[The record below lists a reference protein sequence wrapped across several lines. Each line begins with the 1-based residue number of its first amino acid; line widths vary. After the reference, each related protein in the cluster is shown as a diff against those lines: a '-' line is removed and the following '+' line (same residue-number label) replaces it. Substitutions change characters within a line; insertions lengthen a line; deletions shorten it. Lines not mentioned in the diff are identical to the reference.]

1 MNNCEIIV
9 DNFAGGGGASTGIEL
24 AIGRSVDIAINHDP
38 NAVAMHTTNH
48 PDTLHYCESVYEV
61 RPKVATAGR
70 RVGLAWFSPDCRH
83 FSKAK
88 GAKPVEKAIRG
99 LAWIVIRWALDV
111 GPRVMMLEN
120 VEEFKTWGPLIE
132 IPPKPDLPHEM
143 IGSFI
148 GPVYPGY
155 SRPDPAH
162 VGETFRAFVDMLT
175 TGIPANHPAL
185 AECCE
190 FLNISL
196 DSEEATRLVNGLGY
210 TVEYRELRA
219 CDYGAPTIRKRF
231 FMVMRRDGQP
241 IVWPEATHGDPKSPA
256 VLAGKL
262 APWRTAAE
270 CIDWSIPA
278 PSIFGRKKPL
288 AENTLR
294 RIARGIQ
301 RFVIDCAEP
310 FIVKCNHT
318 TTKGQYDCFRGQSM
332 AGPLQTITKTHGF
345 AVAVPHLT
353 KFHTSATGQ
362 PVTEPVPT
370 VTAGTSRRPGGNGH
384 ALGIVEAGLVPF
396 LAGNGGSEY
405 QAKPRPLD
413 KPAHTIL
420 KESRAC
426 VVAPVIAR
434 QFGASVGHRADEPS
448 ATITAGGG
456 GKSQLVVPTLIQMGY
471 GERPGQAPR
480 VPGLDKPLGTV
491 VAGGGKHAVVGAF
504 LAKHYGGNYTGPG
517 VGLDEPAHSV
527 TTVDHHALVTA
538 QIVGVGGRAGQS
550 RPRDVSEPL
559 QTMTTKADAAM
570 VTSHLIKLRG
580 TCRDGQ
586 TSDEPMPTI
595 TAGGQHVGEVKTTLA
610 VEDYDEERAQQV
622 LAFLQQYCGEDS
634 TGLVDIGGVTYRIVD
649 IGMRMLQPHELYRA
663 QGFPEWYIID
673 QDYRGVKYAKDKQVA
688 RCGNAVPPP
697 FAEALVR
704 ANLPE
709 ICSIEK
715 NVA

>member
-1 MNNCEIIV
+1 MREIIV

-24 AIGRSVDIAINHDP
+24 AIGRSVDIAINHDE

-70 RVGLAWFSPDCRH
+70 PVALAWFSPDCRH

-99 LAWIVIRWALDV
+99 LAWVVLRWGLDV
-111 GPRVMMLEN
+111 EPRVMKLEN
-120 VEEFKTWGPLIE
+120 VEEFKTWGPL
-132 IPPKPDLPHEM
+132 LREM
-143 IGSFI
+143 PFISHADRFLDEFI
-148 GPVYPGY
+148 GPPEPVEQ
-155 SRPDPAH
+155 RPDPARI
-162 VGETFRAFVDMLT
+162 GETFNAFVAMLT
-175 TGIPANHPAL
+175 TGISASHPAL

-196 DSEEATRLVNGLGY
+196 DSEDAARLIKGLGY
-210 TVEYRELRA
+210 VVEYRELRA

-231 FMVMRRDGQP
+231 FMVMRRDGEP
-241 IVWPEATHGDPKSPA
+241 IVWPEPTHGDPKSAA
-256 VLAGKL
+256 VLTGKL

-278 PSIFGRKKPL
+278 KSIFGRKKPL
-288 AENTLR
+288 AVNTLK

-301 RFVIDCAEP
+301 RFVIDSPAP

-318 TTKGQYDCFRGQSM
+318 TTKGKYDCFRGQ
-332 AGPLQTITKTHGF
+332 ALAEPLQTITKTHGY
-345 AVAVPHLT
+345 AIA
-353 KFHTSATGQ
+353 
-362 PVTEPVPT
+362 VPT
-370 VTAGTSRRPGGNGH
+370 VA
-384 ALGIVEAGLVPF
+384 PF
-396 LAGNGGSEY
+396 MAGNGGSEY

-420 KESRAC
+420 KQSRAC
-426 VVAPVIAR
+426 LVAPVIAR
-434 QFGASVGHRADEPS
+434 QFGASIGHRADEPS

-456 GKSQLVVPTLIQMGY
+456 GKSQLVTPTLIQMGY
-471 GERPGQAPR
+471 GERPGQEPR
-480 VPGLDKPLGTV
+480 VLQLDNPLVTV
-491 VAGGGKHAVVGAF
+491 TAGGNKFATVSAF

-517 VGLDEPAHSV
+517 VSLDEPAHSV
-527 TTVDHHALVTA
+527 TTVDHHAVVA
-538 QIVGVGGRAGQS
+538 
-550 RPRDVSEPL
+550 
-559 QTMTTKADAAM
+559 
-570 VTSHLIKLRG
+570 SHLVKLRG

-586 TSDEPMPTI
+586 RTNEPMPTV

-610 VEDYDEERAQQV
+610 ADGYDEHRAQQT
-622 LAFLQQYCGEDS
+622 LEFLRQYCGEDCD
-634 TGLVDIGGVTYRIVD
+634 GLVTVDGITYRIVD

-673 QDYRGVKYAKDKQVA
+673 QDYRGQKYAKDKQVA

-709 ICSIEK
+709 LCQPKQI
-715 NVA
+715 AA

>member
-1 MNNCEIIV
+1 MREIIV
-9 DNFAGGGGASTGIEL
+9 DNFAGGGGASTGIEM
-24 AIGRSVDIAINHDP
+24 ATGRSVDIAINHDP

-70 RVGLAWFSPDCRH
+70 RVGLVWLSPDCRH

-99 LAWIVIRWALDV
+99 LAWVTLRWGLDV
-111 GPRVMMLEN
+111 DPRVIMLEN
-120 VEEFKTWGPLIE
+120 VEEFKTWGPL
-132 IPPKPDLPHEM
+132 LAAEM
-143 IGSFI
+143 
-148 GPVYPGY
+148 
-155 SRPDPAH
+155 RPDPER
-162 VGETFRAFVDMLT
+162 VGETFQAFVGMLT
-175 TGIPANHPAL
+175 TGIPADHPAL
-185 AECCE
+185 LECCE

-196 DSEEATRLVNGLGY
+196 ESEDAARLVKGLGY

-278 PSIFGRKKPL
+278 PSIFDRKKPL
-288 AENTLR
+288 AENTLK

-301 RFVIDCAEP
+301 RFVIDSASP

-318 TTKGQYDCFRGQSM
+318 TTKGKYDCFRGQSL
-332 AGPLQTITKTHGF
+332 ADPLQTITKTHGF
-345 AVAVPHLT
+345 GVAVPHLT
-353 KFHTSATGQ
+353 KFRTGATGQ

-370 VTAGTSRRPGGNGH
+370 VTAGTSKRPGGNGH

-420 KESRAC
+420 KESRTCLVTPYIAC
-426 VVAPVIAR
+426 IGQTGFGGDRMAYSAKTPLTTVTSKNEHLLLMPIIAR
-434 QFGASVGHRADEPS
+434 QFGASIGHRADEPS

-456 GKSQLVVPTLIQMGY
+456 GKSQLVS
-471 GERPGQAPR
+471 
-480 VPGLDKPLGTV
+480 
-491 VAGGGKHAVVGAF
+491 AF

-517 VGLDEPAHSV
+517 IGMDEPTHSV
-527 TTVDHHALVTA
+527 TTVDHHAVVA
-538 QIVGVGGRAGQS
+538 
-550 RPRDVSEPL
+550 
-559 QTMTTKADAAM
+559 
-570 VTSHLIKLRG
+570 SHLVKLRG

-586 TSDEPMPTI
+586 HIDEPMPTI

-610 VEDYDEERAQQV
+610 VEDYDEERAQQA
-622 LAFLQQYCGEDS
+622 LAFLREYCGEDC
-634 TGLVDIGGVTYRIVD
+634 TGLVEIDGVTYRIVD

-709 ICSIEK
+709 MCYK
-715 NVA
+715 KKAA